1 MGKRLFTILVSLLLF
16 QYLSWGTAQEGDILI
31 LDGEEWELLYT
42 PLEQLDSLA
51 YSSLQKA
58 LEWEGRST
66 GNYRGYVAYWS
77 IRDGMLY
84 LEKVVMYDEQYLP
97 KDCDYSVILKTL
109 SRYDNN
115 GRICAEWLSGEMI
128 AGRGNIIRYQHM
140 GFDRDYEEEIVVSVT
155 QGAASLSQIFHNQ
168 GVFSSNEGR
177 MRLDLYLKKF
187 PSDSY
192 GLDKGHYRFE
202 AKYSTALHKW
212 TVTLLKPSDLAEKDA
227 LEKDLAKYINDSPEE
242 FGDYIRGEWIHH
254 SFSFG
259 FSIDK

>member
-1 MGKRLFTILVSLLLF
+1 MGKRLVTIINCLLLF
-16 QYLSWGTAQEGDILI
+16 HFLAWGTAQEGDILI

-42 PLEQLDSLA
+42 PLQKIDSLS
-51 YSSLQKA
+51 YVSLQKA
-58 LEWEGRST
+58 FEWEGRST

-77 IRDGMLY
+77 ISNGRLY

-115 GRICAEWLSGEMI
+115 GRICAEWVSGEMI
-128 AGRGNIIRYQHM
+128 AGRGKIIRYQHM

-155 QGAASLSQIFHNQ
+155 QGVASLSQIYHNQ
-168 GVFSSNEGR
+168 AVFSSKEGR
-177 MRLDLYLKKF
+177 SRLDSYLKAF

-192 GLDKGHYRFE
+192 GLEKGRYRFD
-202 AKYSTALHKW
+202 AKYSAGLHKW

-227 LEKDLAKYINDSPEE
+227 LEKDLAKYLNDSPEE
-242 FGDYIRGEWIHH
+242 FGDYIRGEWIHP
-254 SFSFG
+254 SFV
-259 FSIDK
+259 FSIVK